1 MIEHLTFLDGPKRVG
16 PFSHAVKSDEYL
28 SLLTGSLAASEAAQN
43 FGNGKIANKNLI
55 LKSIKHMMK

>member
-1 MIEHLTFLDGPKRVG
+1 MSIISL
-16 PFSHAVKSDEYL
+16 FSSIKSDEYL
-28 SLLTGSLAASEAAQN
+28 SLLTGSLAASEAVQN